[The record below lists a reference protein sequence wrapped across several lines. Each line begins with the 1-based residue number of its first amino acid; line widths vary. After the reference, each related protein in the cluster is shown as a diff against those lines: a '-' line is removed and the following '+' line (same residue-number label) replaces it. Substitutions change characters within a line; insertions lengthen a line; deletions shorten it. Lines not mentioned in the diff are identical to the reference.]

1 MKIPAPAGL
10 RCKEDKKMGILELLA
25 VAVGLSMDA
34 FAVSICKGLSV
45 GKISFRHMLTAGLYF
60 GGFQALMPYLG
71 YCLGSSFSS
80 LVASVDH
87 WIAFGLL
94 ALIGINMIRE
104 SREPAEKLDASF
116 SVKAMLPLAVATSID
131 ALAVGVSFA
140 FMEINI
146 YSSIAVIG
154 IITMVL
160 SALGIK
166 AGNLF
171 GAKNK
176 SVSELIGGIVL
187 IAIGLK
193 ILLQDLGIF

>member
-1 MKIPAPAGL
+1 MGL
-10 RCKEDKKMGILELLA
+10 LELLA

-45 GKISFRHMLTAGLYF
+45 KRVSLRQMLIVGLYF

-71 YCLGSSFSS
+71 YLLGSSFSS

-94 ALIGINMIRE
+94 CLIGINMIRE
-104 SREPAEKLDASF
+104 SRGPAEELDASF
-116 SVKAMLPLAVATSID
+116 SFKAMFPLAVATSID

-140 FMEINI
+140 FMEVNI
-146 YSSIAVIG
+146 YPSIAVIG
-154 IITMVL
+154 IITLVL
-160 SALGIK
+160 SAIGVK
-166 AGNLF
+166 VGNLF
-171 GAKNK
+171 GARNK

-187 IAIGLK
+187 ILIGLK
-193 ILLQDLGIF
+193 ILLEDLGVL

>member
-1 MKIPAPAGL
+1 
-10 RCKEDKKMGILELLA
+10 MGILELLA
-25 VAVGLSMDA
+25 ISVGLSMDA
-34 FAVSICKGLSV
+34 FAVAICKGLSV
-45 GKISFRHMLTAGLYF
+45 KTVRFRHMLTVGLYF

-87 WIAFGLL
+87 WISFGLL

-104 SREPAEKLDASF
+104 SGKPAEEMDASF
-116 SVKAMLPLAVATSID
+116 SPKALLPLAVATSID

-140 FMEINI
+140 FMDVPI
-146 YSSIAVIG
+146 YSSIALIG
-154 IITMVL
+154 IITLAL
-160 SALGIK
+160 SAIGVK

-171 GAKNK
+171 GARNK
-176 SVSELIGGIVL
+176 SISERIGGIVL
-187 IAIGLK
+187 ILIGLK

>member
-1 MKIPAPAGL
+1 
-10 RCKEDKKMGILELLA
+10 MGILELLA

-45 GKISFRHMLTAGLYF
+45 SKVNGKHMLTVGLYF

-71 YCLGSSFSS
+71 YCLGSSFSE
-80 LVASVDH
+80 LVSEVDH

-94 ALIGINMIRE
+94 SLIGINMIRE
-104 SREPAEKLDASF
+104 SRRPAEELDASF
-116 SVKAMLPLAVATSID
+116 SFKAMLPLAVATSID

-140 FMEINI
+140 FMEVNI
-146 YSSIAVIG
+146 YPSIAVIG
-154 IITMVL
+154 VTTLAL
-160 SALGIK
+160 SAIGVK

-176 SVSELIGGIVL
+176 SLSELIGGIVL

-193 ILLQDLGIF
+193 ILLQDLGLF